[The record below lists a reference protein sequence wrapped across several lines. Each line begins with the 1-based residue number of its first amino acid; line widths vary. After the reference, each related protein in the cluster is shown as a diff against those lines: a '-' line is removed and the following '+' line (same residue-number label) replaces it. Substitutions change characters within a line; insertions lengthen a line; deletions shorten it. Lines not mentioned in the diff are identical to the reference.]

1 MKSIDLAL
9 SKFTGPIGLETLP
22 EGMEVR
28 NVFSNEL
35 SGSLKLDSLP
45 DTLTEFIAQYNKFSR
60 GQMVEWLVQG
70 YVHSVA
76 TSIPAHAV

>member
-22 EGMEVR
+22 ERMEVI

-35 SGSLKLDSLP
+35 SGSLKLIV
-45 DTLTEFIAQYNKFSR
+45 FQIR
-60 GQMVEWLVQG
+60 
-70 YVHSVA
+70 
-76 TSIPAHAV
+76 